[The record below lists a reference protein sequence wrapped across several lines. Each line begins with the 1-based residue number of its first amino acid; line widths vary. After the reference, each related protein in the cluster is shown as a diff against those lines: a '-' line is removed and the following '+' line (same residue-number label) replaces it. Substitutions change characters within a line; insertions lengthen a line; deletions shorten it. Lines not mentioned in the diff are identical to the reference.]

1 MLLEPFCIFHL
12 ILNHFANQRQ
22 HIIMLS
28 VIFLHLWLTCLLT
41 VVTRTSAQDEVG
53 CTGNSSTYNDAGLVV
68 PFQNLCG
75 KDIGAVVDFLDPTDE
90 QTWYDCMTRCV
101 KKEPLCYGYDFRPF
115 GDVNKNCWLMNAT
128 FDADTAVYPG
138 YVVDAAML
146 GPDLLNEL
154 SDDCLTLGLW
164 GCFLKNG
171 GIQNETTSTSPA
183 ASSTTSVTS
192 TPSASSITN
201 AAPSK
206 SNGLSAGAKGG
217 IVAGIVAVTVMLV
230 GSLVAFVVVR
240 KRKQR
245 VRHAPDASAAEVS
258 AQNQRIELLAHK
270 GSYST
275 AELASPDSVHEL
287 GGSGPDKLPVAMGEL
302 MGSSPERHEL
312 SGTEKR

>member
-1 MLLEPFCIFHL
+1 
-12 ILNHFANQRQ
+12 
-22 HIIMLS
+22 
-28 VIFLHLWLTCLLT
+28 
-41 VVTRTSAQDEVG
+41 
-53 CTGNSSTYNDAGLVV
+53 
-68 PFQNLCG
+68 
-75 KDIGAVVDFLDPTDE
+75 
-90 QTWYDCMTRCV
+90 
-101 KKEPLCYGYDFRPF
+101 
-115 GDVNKNCWLMNAT
+115 MNAT